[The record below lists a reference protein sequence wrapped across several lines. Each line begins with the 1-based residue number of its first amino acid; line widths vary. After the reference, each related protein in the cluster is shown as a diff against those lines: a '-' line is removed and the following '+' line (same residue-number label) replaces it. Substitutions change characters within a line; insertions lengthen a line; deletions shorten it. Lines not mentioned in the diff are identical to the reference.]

1 MFENGN
7 YRRRRRMKRPYRT
20 GAHFSKMFA
29 EPYVTNSANFAPRF
43 PHNSYQTYPRY
54 EPRFVEMRSES
65 RQRQTQNSF

>member
-1 MFENGN
+1 
-7 YRRRRRMKRPYRT
+7 MKRPYRT

-54 EPRFVEMRSES
+54 EPRFDSLVGNFKRHF
-65 RQRQTQNSF
+65 QY

>member
-20 GAHFSKMFA
+20 GAHFSKLFT

-54 EPRFVEMRSES
+54 EPRFDELI
-65 RQRQTQNSF
+65 